1 MDIKPTKNFNLSKTS
16 KRFLATITNPQL
28 KGELKRG
35 LIQAELHEAIQP
47 KREKRPQGDNRDSNV
62 NASPDSASNE

>member
-47 KREKRPQGDNRDSNV
+47 KREKRPQHDSRATQV
-62 NASPDSASNE
+62 NTTPDSDSVE